1 MERPQ
6 PILQKEKTNS
16 GEEVMAKLLQIKTN
30 VSLFQ
35 DFLPVL
41 VGHFT
46 DLCLEFKAGQIGA
59 CFAAW
64 KELTKDGILL

>member
-1 MERPQ
+1 M
-6 PILQKEKTNS
+6 T
-16 GEEVMAKLLQIKTN
+16 KLLQIKTN

-64 KELTKDGILL
+64 KELTKDGILLSYVRGTKIELLEELM